1 MKYSEYKYK
10 FKVEENFSIELPFKI
25 PDFEHQYASLK
36 DGILSV
42 KRGYAWDGASG
53 PIINT
58 QDTLVAS
65 LVHDVLYQA
74 MRLNL
79 IKSSKENRKIAD
91 KNFFEILKMN
101 GVNSIRRKVWYFAVR
116 LFGKKSTIK
125 IQENDKVKDTSEK
138 MYSKI

>member
-1 MKYSEYKYK
+1 MKYSKYKYK

-25 PDFEHQYASLK
+25 PDFVHPYASLK

-58 QDTLVAS
+58 RDTLVAS

-79 IKSSKENRKIAD
+79 IKSSKENRQIAD

-101 GVNSIRRKVWYFAVR
+101 GVNSIRRKVWYLAVR

-125 IQENDKVKDTSEK
+125 IQENDKVKETD
-138 MYSKI
+138 

>member
-1 MKYSEYKYK
+1 MKYSKYKYK

-25 PDFEHQYASLK
+25 PDFVHTYASLK

-58 QDTLVAS
+58 RDTLVAS

-79 IKSSKENRKIAD
+79 IKSSKENRTIAD

-125 IQENDKVKDTSEK
+125 IQDNDKIKETD
-138 MYSKI
+138 

>member
-1 MKYSEYKYK
+1 MKYSKYKYK

-25 PDFEHQYASLK
+25 PDFVHPYASLK

-53 PIINT
+53 PVINT
-58 QDTLVAS
+58 RDTLVAS

-79 IKSSKENRKIAD
+79 IKPSKENRKIAD

-101 GVNSIRRKVWYFAVR
+101 GVNSFRSKVWYLAVK
-116 LFGKKSTIK
+116 LFGKKSTK
-125 IQENDKVKDTSEK
+125 SLQDNDKIKETN
-138 MYSKI
+138 

>member
-25 PDFEHQYASLK
+25 PDFEHEYASSK

-42 KRGYAWDGASG
+42 KRGYVWDGASG

-58 QDTLVAS
+58 RDTLVAS

-91 KNFFEILKMN
+91 KNFFEILKMH

-125 IQENDKVKDTSEK
+125 IQENDNIKETD
-138 MYSKI
+138 

>member
-1 MKYSEYKYK
+1 MKYSKYKYK

-25 PDFEHQYASLK
+25 PDFVHPYASLK

-42 KRGYAWDGASG
+42 KKGYAWDGASG

-58 QDTLVAS
+58 RDTLVAS

-79 IKSSKENRKIAD
+79 IKSSKENRMIAD

-125 IQENDKVKDTSEK
+125 IQDNDKVKETD
-138 MYSKI
+138 

>member
-1 MKYSEYKYK
+1 MKYSDYKYK

-25 PDFEHQYASLK
+25 PDFVHPYASLK

-58 QDTLVAS
+58 RDTLVAS

-79 IKSSKENRKIAD
+79 IKSSKENRMIAD

-125 IQENDKVKDTSEK
+125 IQDNDKIKETD
-138 MYSKI
+138 

>member
-25 PDFEHQYASLK
+25 ADFEHEYASSK
-36 DGILSV
+36 DSILSI

-58 QDTLVAS
+58 RDTLVAS

-79 IKSSKENRKIAD
+79 IKSNSENKKITD
-91 KNFFEILKMN
+91 KIFFEILKMH
-101 GVNSIRRKVWYFAVR
+101 GVNSIRRKVWYFAVK

-125 IQENDKVKDTSEK
+125 IQDNDKVKDTNEK
-138 MYSKI
+138 L

>member
-1 MKYSEYKYK
+1 MKYTKYKYK
-10 FKVEENFSIELPFKI
+10 FKVEENFSIELPFKM

-58 QDTLVAS
+58 RDTLVAS

-79 IKSSKENRKIAD
+79 IKSNSENKKTAD
-91 KNFFEILKMN
+91 KNFFEILKTH

-116 LFGKKSTIK
+116 LFGKKSTK
-125 IQENDKVKDTSEK
+125 SLQDNDKVKETN
-138 MYSKI
+138 

>member
-25 PDFEHQYASLK
+25 QEFEHPYASSK

-42 KRGYAWDGASG
+42 KKGYAWDGASG

-58 QDTLVAS
+58 RDTLVAS

-74 MRLNL
+74 MRLSL
-79 IKSSKENRKIAD
+79 IKPSKENRQIAD

-125 IQENDKVKDTSEK
+125 IQENDKVKETD
-138 MYSKI
+138 

>member
-1 MKYSEYKYK
+1 MKYSKYKYK

-25 PDFEHQYASLK
+25 PDFVHPYASLK

-53 PIINT
+53 PVINT
-58 QDTLVAS
+58 RDTLVAS

-79 IKSSKENRKIAD
+79 IKSSEENKKIAD

-101 GVNSIRRKVWYFAVR
+101 GVNSIRSKVWYLAVK
-116 LFGKKSTIK
+116 LFGKKSTK
-125 IQENDKVKDTSEK
+125 SIQDNDKIKETD
-138 MYSKI
+138 

>member
-10 FKVEENFSIELPFKI
+10 FKVEENFSIKLPFKI
-25 PDFEHQYASLK
+25 PDFEHEYASSK

-42 KRGYAWDGASG
+42 KKGYAWDGASG

-58 QDTLVAS
+58 RDTLVAR

-101 GVNSIRRKVWYFAVR
+101 GVNSIRRKVWSFAVK
-116 LFGKKSTIK
+116 LFGKKSTIN
-125 IQENDKVKDTSEK
+125 IQENDKVKDTNEK
-138 MYSKI
+138 L

>member
-1 MKYSEYKYK
+1 MKYSKYKYK

-25 PDFEHQYASLK
+25 PDFVHPYASLK

-42 KRGYAWDGASG
+42 KKGYAWDGASG

-58 QDTLVAS
+58 RDTLVAS

-79 IKSSKENRKIAD
+79 IKSSKENRTIAD

-101 GVNSIRRKVWYFAVR
+101 GVNSIRRKVWYLAVR

-125 IQENDKVKDTSEK
+125 IQDNDKVKETD
-138 MYSKI
+138 

>member
-1 MKYSEYKYK
+1 MKYSKYKYK

-25 PDFEHQYASLK
+25 PDFVHSYASLK

-58 QDTLVAS
+58 RDTLVAS

-79 IKSSKENRKIAD
+79 IKSSKENRQIAD

-125 IQENDKVKDTSEK
+125 IQDNDKIKETD
-138 MYSKI
+138 

>member
-1 MKYSEYKYK
+1 MKYSKYKYK

-25 PDFEHQYASLK
+25 PDFVHPYASLK

-58 QDTLVAS
+58 RDTLVAS

-79 IKSSKENRKIAD
+79 IKSSKENRTIAD

-125 IQENDKVKDTSEK
+125 IQENDKVKETD
-138 MYSKI
+138 

>member
-25 PDFEHQYASLK
+25 PDFEHEYASSK
-36 DGILSV
+36 DSILSV
-42 KRGYAWDGASG
+42 KKGYAWDGASG

-58 QDTLVAS
+58 RDTLVAS

-125 IQENDKVKDTSEK
+125 IQENDKVKDTNEK
-138 MYSKI
+138 L

>member
-25 PDFEHQYASLK
+25 PDFEHPYASSK

-58 QDTLVAS
+58 RDTLVAS

-79 IKSSKENRKIAD
+79 IKSSKDNRKIAD

-125 IQENDKVKDTSEK
+125 IQENDNIKETD
-138 MYSKI
+138 

>member
-10 FKVEENFSIELPFKI
+10 FKVEEKFSIELPFKI
-25 PDFEHQYASLK
+25 PDFEHPYASSK

-58 QDTLVAS
+58 RDTLVAS

-79 IKSSKENRKIAD
+79 IKSSKDNRKIAD

-125 IQENDKVKDTSEK
+125 IQENDNIKETD
-138 MYSKI
+138 

>member
-25 PDFEHQYASLK
+25 PDFEHEYASSK

-42 KRGYAWDGASG
+42 KKGYAWTGASG

-58 QDTLVAS
+58 RDTLVAS

-125 IQENDKVKDTSEK
+125 IQDNDKVKDTNEK
-138 MYSKI
+138 L

>member
-1 MKYSEYKYK
+1 MKYSEYNYK

-25 PDFEHQYASLK
+25 ADFEHQYASLK
-36 DGILSV
+36 DGILSI
-42 KRGYAWDGASG
+42 KKGYAWDGASG

-79 IKSSKENRKIAD
+79 IKSNNENKKIAD
-91 KNFFEILKMN
+91 KIFFEILKMH

-116 LFGKKSTIK
+116 LFGKKSTK
-125 IQENDKVKDTSEK
+125 SLQDNDKIKETD
-138 MYSKI
+138 

>member
-1 MKYSEYKYK
+1 MKYSKYKYK

-25 PDFEHQYASLK
+25 PDFEHEYASSK

-79 IKSSKENRKIAD
+79 IKSSKENRQIAD

-125 IQENDKVKDTSEK
+125 IQDNDKIKETD
-138 MYSKI
+138 

>member
-25 PDFEHQYASLK
+25 ADFEHQYASLK
-36 DGILSV
+36 DGILSI
-42 KRGYAWDGASG
+42 KKGYAWDGASG

-58 QDTLVAS
+58 RDTLVAS

-79 IKSSKENRKIAD
+79 IKSSRENRKIAD
-91 KNFFEILKMN
+91 KNFFEILKMHS
-101 GVNSIRRKVWYFAVR
+101 VNSIRRKVWYFAVR
-116 LFGKKSTIK
+116 LFGKKSTK
-125 IQENDKVKDTSEK
+125 SLQDNDKIKETL
-138 MYSKI
+138 

>member
-25 PDFEHQYASLK
+25 PDFEYPYASSK

-58 QDTLVAS
+58 RDTLVAS

-79 IKSSKENRKIAD
+79 IKSSKENRQIAD

-125 IQENDKVKDTSEK
+125 IQENDKLKDTSENCIQ
-138 MYSKI
+138 KI

>member
-1 MKYSEYKYK
+1 MKYSKYKYK

-25 PDFEHQYASLK
+25 PDFEHEYASSK

-42 KRGYAWDGASG
+42 KKGYAWDGASG
-53 PIINT
+53 PVINT
-58 QDTLVAS
+58 RDTLVAS

-79 IKSSKENRKIAD
+79 IKPSKENRKIAD

-101 GVNSIRRKVWYFAVR
+101 GVNSFRSKVWYLAVK
-116 LFGKKSTIK
+116 LFGKKSTK
-125 IQENDKVKDTSEK
+125 SLQDNDKIKETN
-138 MYSKI
+138 

>member
-1 MKYSEYKYK
+1 MKYSKYKYK

-25 PDFEHQYASLK
+25 PDFVHPYASLK

-58 QDTLVAS
+58 RDTLVAS

-79 IKSSKENRKIAD
+79 IKSSKENRMIAD

-101 GVNSIRRKVWYFAVR
+101 GVNSIRRKVWYLAVR

-125 IQENDKVKDTSEK
+125 IQDNDKVKETD
-138 MYSKI
+138 

>member
-1 MKYSEYKYK
+1 MKYSKYKYK

-25 PDFEHQYASLK
+25 PDFVHPYASLK

-58 QDTLVAS
+58 RDTLVAS

-79 IKSSKENRKIAD
+79 IESSKENRKIAD
-91 KNFFEILKMN
+91 KNFFEILKMH
-101 GVNSIRRKVWYFAVR
+101 GVNSIRRKVWFV
-116 LFGKKSTIK
+116 
-125 IQENDKVKDTSEK
+125 QENTR
-138 MYSKI
+138 KIKYRALRIIENKGFVWYISHR

>member
-25 PDFEHQYASLK
+25 PDFVHPYASLK

-53 PIINT
+53 PVINT
-58 QDTLVAS
+58 RDTLVAS

-79 IKSSKENRKIAD
+79 IKSSEENKKIAD
-91 KNFFEILKMN
+91 KNFFEILKMH
-101 GVNSIRRKVWYFAVR
+101 GVNSIRSKVWYFAVK
-116 LFGKKSTIK
+116 LFGKKSTK
-125 IQENDKVKDTSEK
+125 SIQDNDKIKETD
-138 MYSKI
+138 

>member
-1 MKYSEYKYK
+1 MKYTKYKYK
-10 FKVEENFSIELPFKI
+10 FKVEENFSIELAFKI

-36 DGILSV
+36 DDILSV

-58 QDTLVAS
+58 RDTLVAS

-74 MRLNL
+74 MRLSL

-125 IQENDKVKDTSEK
+125 IQENDKVKDTNEK
-138 MYSKI
+138 L

>member
-1 MKYSEYKYK
+1 MKYSKYKYK

-25 PDFEHQYASLK
+25 PDFVHPYASLK

-79 IKSSKENRKIAD
+79 IKSSKENRQIAD
-91 KNFFEILKMN
+91 KNFFEILKIH

-125 IQENDKVKDTSEK
+125 IQDNDKIKETD
-138 MYSKI
+138 

>member
-25 PDFEHQYASLK
+25 PDFEHPYASSK

-42 KRGYAWDGASG
+42 KKGYAWDGASG

-58 QDTLVAS
+58 RDTLVAS

-79 IKSSKENRKIAD
+79 IKSSKENRKTAD

-125 IQENDKVKDTSEK
+125 IQENDKVKDTNEK
-138 MYSKI
+138 L

>member
-1 MKYSEYKYK
+1 MKYTKYKYK

-25 PDFEHQYASLK
+25 PDFQDQYASLK
-36 DGILSV
+36 DDILSV

-58 QDTLVAS
+58 RDTLVAS

-74 MRLNL
+74 MRLSL

-125 IQENDKVKDTSEK
+125 IQENDKVKDTNEK
-138 MYSKI
+138 L